1 MILELKHLMLEVTRQ
16 CNMSC
21 AHCMRGEAENLSI
34 SKDVLERLFADT
46 RHIEHLGIT
55 GGEPSL
61 VPETLNW
68 LNYYIVTNGC
78 TIGHFFFATNAAA
91 YSPEFIDELNVL
103 YSFCIDKESCVFT
116 VSKDQY
122 HGDTSSEALK
132 KYRALPYYK
141 PVKERMELPSCAII
155 SEGRAKQNGLGG
167 KELPVSDYV
176 YDYSLKGLDFKCN
189 DTVYINALGDVLLD
203 ADLSYE
209 RQKKYRLGNLLRD
222 DLADI
227 LYDNI
232 YHQTMPPNKWV
243 FQLHL
248 CAEPGTIAY
257 EELEENRYYKHE
269 LKAMA
274 DYSNILHNLHITP
287 VNPSFRDVPG
297 NLQLTSS
304 ELPVNRNEIL
314 PASETHS
321 KRLAGTEIK
330 YAIEDGQILG
340 TVTVEV
346 RCLLLEDTDDE

>member
-21 AHCMRGEAENLSI
+21 AHCMLDEAENLSI
-34 SKDVLERLFADT
+34 SKDVLERLFADI
-46 RHIEHLGIT
+46 RHIEHLGST

-61 VPETLNW
+61 VPETLKW
-68 LNYYIVTNGC
+68 LTYYIVTNGC
-78 TIGHFFFATNAAA
+78 TIGHFFCATNAAA
-91 YSPEFIDELNVL
+91 YSPEFIDGLNSL
-103 YSFCIDKESCVFT
+103 YSCCTDKENCVLT

-141 PVKERMELPSCAII
+141 PVKERMELPSCVII

-167 KELPVSDYV
+167 KELPVSDHV
-176 YDYSLKGLDFKCN
+176 CDFSLKGINFKCN

-209 RQKKYRLGNLLRD
+209 RQKKYSLGNLLGY

-232 YHQTMPPNKWV
+232 YRQTMPQNKWV

-248 CAEPGTIAY
+248 RTAPGTIAN
-257 EELEENRYYKHE
+257 EEIDEKRYYKRE
-269 LKAMA
+269 LKAIA

-287 VNPSFRDVPG
+287 VNPSFRDVPV

-314 PASETHS
+314 PASESHS

-330 YAIEDGQILG
+330 YATEDDKILG
-340 TVTVEV
+340 TVIVEV
-346 RCLLLEDTDDE
+346 QCLLLEDTDDE